1 MWLAMEQTMAAQRV
15 CTLTNRVKLTTAD
28 RSKKSHPFHTEAAP
42 QYLDS
47 ETLCKWQTDTT

>member
-1 MWLAMEQTMAAQRV
+1 MWFAIEQTMAPQRV
-15 CTLTNRVKLTTAD
+15 YTLTNRVKLTTAD
-28 RSKKSHPFHTEAAP
+28 RSKNSHPFHTEAAP